1 MSIYSF
7 ETGGKRYKRRMC
19 LNIRSLLVIM
29 WIGGYDDW
37 TPAEQRDWD
46 RGLEENARWMEEKK
60 AEEERALNAIPA
72 DSKTWK
78 EWATDNPLYK
88 ACVSVNG
95 GYRSHDYTV
104 WLYENSPVRRDVKRD
119 LLFEVGNPIYQAFHL
134 PRRIPQGTSQIR
146 LHVSSYQYKNVEYTC
161 YCTPE
166 TWSYTVMEEI
176 LHGLNEQLTPPQDL
190 NKGLKIKLSFVKL

>member
-1 MSIYSF
+1 MLCSIVTHLSQV
-7 ETGGKRYKRRMC
+7 T
-19 LNIRSLLVIM
+19 M

-46 RGLEENARWMEEKK
+46 RGLEENARWMAEKK

-78 EWATDNPLYK
+78 EWATDNPMYK

-104 WLYENSPVRRDVKRD
+104 WLYENSPVRRDVNRD
-119 LLFEVGNPIYQAFHL
+119 MLFEVGNPIYQAFHL
-134 PRRIPQGTSQIR
+134 PRRIPKGTSQIR
-146 LHVSSYQYKNVEYTC
+146 LQVSSYQYETVEYIC

-176 LHGLNEQLTPPQDL
+176 LHGLNDQLTPPQDL
-190 NKGLKIKLSFVKL
+190 SKGLKIKLSFVKEK

>member
-1 MSIYSF
+1 
-7 ETGGKRYKRRMC
+7 MC

-46 RGLEENARWMEEKK
+46 RGLEENARWMAEKK

-78 EWATDNPLYK
+78 EWATDNPMYK

-119 LLFEVGNPIYQAFHL
+119 MLFEVGNPIYQAFRL
-134 PRRIPQGTSQIR
+134 PRRIPKGTSQIR
-146 LHVSSYQYKNVEYTC
+146 LQVSSYQYKNVEYTC
-161 YCTPE
+161 YCTPD

-190 NKGLKIKLSFVKL
+190 SKGLKIKLTFVKEQK